1 MNRREERDVTTTT
14 PARRVG
20 WRQRWAVQEN
30 RRRQEGHAV
39 ALAGWQRQ
47 DVAARRLV
55 DAARNAR
62 PDPPGAGPGSLRLSR
77 AEAVYWTGTGALIEP
92 AYEPALRPPDH
103 PDIDFGPAP
112 GAAATGM
119 GVSARQTDTGAV
131 TVTSKRVVFVGR
143 SRREWAFGKLTG
155 VAHTASGQTL
165 MRVGNRVRVS
175 GLVFAPDVVP
185 GFRFHLAVARADAAG
200 DRAGLIARLEA
211 EVDRHQALRP
221 PPPAPAAAESAPV
234 SAWFGPGVLTTIAA
248 SAVLLVGLCCVGTVM
263 SADNNEA
270 SLSTPD
276 AGVPAS
282 TGAPAGPPA
291 PPARPSRAAPSPEA
305 TPAEDGAEAE
315 AAVAAAADGDAG
327 AAADAPA
334 GDCAAYAD
342 SDGWCV
348 DGIGD
353 YDCAGGSGNGPNYAP
368 EGVRV
373 VEPGRDPFG
382 LDRDED
388 GIGCDPYRAPAP
400 PPPPADPPP
409 PPPPASTDPRFGT
422 CAEAKAAG
430 YGPYH
435 AGQTE
440 YGWYRDADSD
450 GVVCE

>member
-1 MNRREERDVTTTT
+1 MNPREERDVTTTE
-14 PARRVG
+14 ARQVR
-20 WRQRWAVQEN
+20 WRQRWAAKEN
-30 RRRQEGHAV
+30 QRRQQAHAA
-39 ALAGWQRQ
+39 ALAVWQRQ

-62 PDPPGAGPGSLRLSR
+62 PDPPGAGPGSLRLTR
-77 AEAVYWTGTGALIEP
+77 DEAVYWTGTGVLIEP
-92 AYEPALRPPDH
+92 SYEPALRPPDH
-103 PDIDFGPAP
+103 LDIDFGPAP
-112 GAAATGM
+112 GAAKP
-119 GVSARQTDTGAV
+119 GVGVAARQTDTGAV
-131 TVTSKRVVFVGR
+131 TVTSRRVVFAGR

-221 PPPAPAAAESAPV
+221 PPPAPAAAGSAPV
-234 SAWFGPGVLTTIAA
+234 SAWFGPGVLTAIAV
-248 SAVLLVGLCCVGTVM
+248 SAAMLLSMCCVGAVM
-263 SADNNEA
+263 A
-270 SLSTPD
+270 SNGTDVSPSTPD
-276 AGVPAS
+276 AVAPTSPSPRPPSPSPRRTAS
-282 TGAPAGPPA
+282 
-291 PPARPSRAAPSPEA
+291 PSPEA
-305 TPAEDGAEAE
+305 TPP
-315 AAVAAAADGDAG
+315 GDAAEPQTGGENSG

-342 SDGWCV
+342 SAGWCV

-353 YDCAGGSGNGPNYAP
+353 YDCEGGSGNGPNYAP
-368 EGVRV
+368 ESVRV
-373 VEPGRDPFG
+373 VNPGHDPFG
-382 LDRDED
+382 LDRDGD
-388 GIGCDPYRAPAP
+388 GTGCDPHRAPAP
-400 PPPPADPPP
+400 PPNPPPPNPPPDPPP
-409 PPPPASTDPRFGT
+409 PSTDPRFDT
-422 CAEAKAAG
+422 CADAKAHG
-430 YGPYH
+430 YGPYY